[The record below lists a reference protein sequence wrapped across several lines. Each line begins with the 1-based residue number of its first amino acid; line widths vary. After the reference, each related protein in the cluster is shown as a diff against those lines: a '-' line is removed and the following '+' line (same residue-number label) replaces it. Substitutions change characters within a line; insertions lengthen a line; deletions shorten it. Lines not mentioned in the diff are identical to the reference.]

1 MSSPRTGTF
10 IATKEHR
17 RFIEFADAVRKHRYV
32 GLCYGAAG
40 VGKTLSARRYAHWD
54 LASPLIENRNSRRGF
69 MRKKINEALAL
80 AHCFPH
86 ADCARH
92 LARFEGNSQ

>member
-1 MSSPRTGTF
+1 MSGERSGTF

-17 RFIEFADAVRKHRYV
+17 RFIEFAEAVRKHRYV

-54 LASPLIENRNSRRGF
+54 LASPVIE
-69 MRKKINEALAL
+69 A
-80 AHCFPH
+80 
-86 ADCARH
+86 
-92 LARFEGNSQ
+92 